1 MVSSIYDYRDREVE
15 CAERIRRER
24 IARIVEAVV
33 CGPILIAALLVMIFI

>member
-1 MVSSIYDYRDREVE
+1 MVPSIYDYRDYEIE
-15 CAERIRRER
+15 FHNRIRRER